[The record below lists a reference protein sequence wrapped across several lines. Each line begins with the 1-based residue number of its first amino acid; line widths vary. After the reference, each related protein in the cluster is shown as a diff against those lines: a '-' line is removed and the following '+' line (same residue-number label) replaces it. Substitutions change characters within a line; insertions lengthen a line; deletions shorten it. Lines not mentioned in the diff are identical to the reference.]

1 LLYQSNNNTNDY
13 VCQVRDEFIMYNE
26 KRVKR
31 LWLSKEIRYQIL
43 ALSVK
48 VKRHD
53 KISLTGLEHMCYYGI
68 VRFLE
73 ASYRVGAER

>member
-1 LLYQSNNNTNDY
+1 MLYQSNNNINGY
-13 VCQVRDEFIMYNE
+13 FCQVRDEFIMYNE

-48 VKRHD
+48 VKSHD
-53 KISLTGLEHMCYYGI
+53 KILLTLLEHMCYYGI

-73 ASYRVGAER
+73 GRYGVGAER